1 MKTFDAVEATTKL
14 LKEHNLRTTSCREE
28 VLDFFLEKDAA
39 LSHSDLESRLTP
51 SFDRVTLYRTLKTF
65 LDAGL
70 IHKVL
75 DDEGGAKYALCKS
88 HCTDHQHQDNH
99 VHFKCTNCGTT
110 SCLDHVTIPSVHL
123 PSGYQGTDVY
133 LLVQGICRVCGE
145 KN

>member
-1 MKTFDAVEATTKL
+1 MNPSVQL
-14 LKEHNLRTTSCREE
+14 LKEHNLRNTSCREE

-39 LSHSDLESRLTP
+39 LSHSDLETRLSE

-110 SCLDHVTIPSVHL
+110 NCLDHVTIPAVSL
-123 PSGYQGTDVY
+123 PKGYHKSDVY
-133 LLVQGICRVCGE
+133 LLVQGICRLCNVS
-145 KN
+145 N

>member
-1 MKTFDAVEATTKL
+1 MNSSVKL
-14 LKEHNLRTTSCREE
+14 LKDHKLRNTSCREE

-39 LSHSDLESRLTP
+39 LSHSDLESQLSD

-88 HCTDHQHQDNH
+88 HCTDHHHLDNH
-99 VHFKCTNCGTT
+99 VHFKCMNCGKT
-110 SCLDHVTIPSVHL
+110 SCLDSITIPSVSL
-123 PSGYQGTDVY
+123 PKGYEGTDVY
-133 LLVQGICRVCGE
+133 LLVQGVCRICGE

>member
-1 MKTFDAVEATTKL
+1 VSPAVQL
-14 LKEHNLRTTSCREE
+14 LKEHNLRNTSCREE

-39 LSHSDLESRLTP
+39 LSHSDLETRLSA

-88 HCTDHQHQDNH
+88 HCTDDHHQDNH

-110 SCLDHVTIPSVHL
+110 SCLDHVTIPLVSL
-123 PSGYQGTDVY
+123 PDGYQKTDVY
-133 LLVQGICRVCGE
+133 LLVQGICRMCASE
-145 KN
+145 N